1 MALRV
6 AGRVAS
12 GARIPPTGTGA
23 VAWFLVP
30 ASSTVALTEAQ
41 QRAVAELLRVS
52 PVAEDLGHRFA
63 AAGHQLHLVG
73 GSVRDAMLGR
83 LGDDLGLATDA
94 RPEQVLALTAGWAD
108 AIWQTG
114 VAFGTVG
121 LQRRGVR
128 LEITTYR
135 SESYRPDSRHPEV
148 VYGDTLVGDLG
159 RRDFTMNAMAVTLP
173 DWRAST
179 AFTDPFGGMADL
191 AAGRLRTPGRPQD
204 SFSDDP
210 LRMLRTARFAAQLGF
225 TVADDVIAAMTA
237 MVERIAI
244 VSVERGQGELSRLL
258 LSTQPR
264 TGLELLTALHYP
276 RPFIS
281 DVSLLVDLHLR
292 FHGFG
297 RGEWTD
303 AAVRRYVRDAG
314 AQLPRL
320 RVVPVSY
327 THLTLPPNRT

>member
-1 MALRV
+1 MTDGRDESLGRVIGWRRRSARGAGRVPHGGRVDSRARRALRV

-12 GARIPPTGTGA
+12 GARIPPTGTSA

-52 PVAEDLGHRFA
+52 PVAEDLG
-63 AAGHQLHLVG
+63 
-73 GSVRDAMLGR
+73 
-83 LGDDLGLATDA
+83 LATDA
-94 RPEQVLALTAGWAD
+94 RPEQVLALAAGWAD

-173 DWRAST
+173 DWRAPT

-244 VSVERGQGELSRLL
+244 VSVERVQGELSRLL

-264 TGLELLTALHYP
+264 IGLELLTATGLAAQVLPELPALRMEIDEHHQHK
-276 RPFIS
+276 
-281 DVSLLVDLHLR
+281 DVYAHTLSVLERAIALEPDGPDLVLR
-292 FHGFG
+292 M
-297 RGEWTD
+297 EID
-303 AAVRRYVRDAG
+303 
-314 AQLPRL
+314 
-320 RVVPVSY
+320 
-327 THLTLPPNRT
+327 